1 VVLPL
6 LFHGFGG
13 ASQRRPERLLSEP
26 RERVMQSSFLRVSVL
41 LLGVIAVIALAEA
54 PARAQLPEELR
65 FRTVFPFVVGNRELP
80 AGTYDIQRV
89 GDDQFL
95 YMIRGPKSAILETN
109 FVGKAPALNASTGEV
124 IFRRYGD
131 TLVMQEVW
139 DPSSATG
146 IVSTVKFKGEAAA
159 LERAGHVAENIP
171 ATVVVPALSN
181 GN

>member
-1 VVLPL
+1 
-6 LFHGFGG
+6 
-13 ASQRRPERLLSEP
+13 
-26 RERVMQSSFLRVSVL
+26 MQSSFLRVSVL
-41 LLGVIAVIALAEA
+41 LPAVIGVIALAEA
-54 PARAQLPEELR
+54 PARAQLPEELK

-80 AGTYDIQRV
+80 AGTYEIQRI

-95 YMIRGPKSAILETN
+95 YLVRGTKSAIIETN
-109 FVGKAPALNASTGEV
+109 FVGKPPALNASWGEV

-131 TLVMQEVW
+131 TLVMEEVW

-159 LERAGHVAENIP
+159 LDRADHVAENVP
-171 ATVVVPALSN
+171 ATVIVPALT

>member
-1 VVLPL
+1 MP
-6 LFHGFGG
+6 
-13 ASQRRPERLLSEP
+13 
-26 RERVMQSSFLRVSVL
+26 SSFPRVSVL
-41 LLGVIAVIALAEA
+41 LLSVVGVIALAA
-54 PARAQLPEELR
+54 GSARAQLPEELK

-80 AGTYDIQRV
+80 AGTYEIQRI

-95 YMIRGPKSAILETN
+95 YLVRGQKSAIIETN
-109 FVGKAPALNASTGEV
+109 FVGKPPALNASSGEV

-131 TLVMQEVW
+131 TLVMEEVW

-159 LERAGHVAENIP
+159 LDRAGHVAQNVP
-171 ATVVVPALSN
+171 ATVVVPALT

>member
-1 VVLPL
+1 
-6 LFHGFGG
+6 
-13 ASQRRPERLLSEP
+13 
-26 RERVMQSSFLRVSVL
+26 MQSSFLRVSVL
-41 LLGVIAVIALAEA
+41 LPAVIGVIALADA
-54 PARAQLPEELR
+54 PARAQLPAALK

-80 AGTYDIQRV
+80 AGTYEIQRI

-95 YMIRGPKSAILETN
+95 YLVRGTKSAIIETN
-109 FVGKAPALNASTGEV
+109 FVGKPPALNASSGEV

-131 TLVMQEVW
+131 TLVMEEVW

-159 LERAGHVAENIP
+159 LDRAGHVAENVP
-171 ATVVVPALSN
+171 ATVIVPALT

>member
-1 VVLPL
+1 
-6 LFHGFGG
+6 
-13 ASQRRPERLLSEP
+13 
-26 RERVMQSSFLRVSVL
+26 MQSSFLRVSVL
-41 LLGVIAVIALAEA
+41 LPAVIGVIALADA

-80 AGTYDIQRV
+80 AGTYEIQRI

-95 YMIRGPKSAILETN
+95 YLVRGPKSAIIETN
-109 FVGKAPALNASTGEV
+109 FVGKPPALNASSGEV
-124 IFRRYGD
+124 IVRRYGD
-131 TLVMQEVW
+131 TFVMEEVW

-159 LERAGHVAENIP
+159 LDRAGHVAQNVP
-171 ATVVVPALSN
+171 ATVVVPALT

>member
-1 VVLPL
+1 
-6 LFHGFGG
+6 
-13 ASQRRPERLLSEP
+13 
-26 RERVMQSSFLRVSVL
+26 MQSSFLRVSVL
-41 LLGVIAVIALAEA
+41 LPAVIGVIALAEA
-54 PARAQLPEELR
+54 PARAQLPEELK

-80 AGTYDIQRV
+80 AGTYEIQRI

-95 YMIRGPKSAILETN
+95 YLVRGTKSAIIETN
-109 FVGKAPALNASTGEV
+109 FVGKPPALNASSGEV

-131 TLVMQEVW
+131 TLVMEEVW

-159 LERAGHVAENIP
+159 LDRADHVAKNVP
-171 ATVVVPALSN
+171 ATVIVPALT

>member
-1 VVLPL
+1 
-6 LFHGFGG
+6 
-13 ASQRRPERLLSEP
+13 
-26 RERVMQSSFLRVSVL
+26 MQSSFLRVSVL
-41 LLGVIAVIALAEA
+41 LPAVIGVIALAEP
-54 PARAQLPEELR
+54 PARAQLPEELK

-80 AGTYDIQRV
+80 AGTYEIQRI

-95 YMIRGPKSAILETN
+95 YLVRGTKSAIIETN
-109 FVGKAPALNASTGEV
+109 FVGKPPALNASSGEV

-131 TLVMQEVW
+131 TLVMEEVW

-159 LERAGHVAENIP
+159 LDRAGHVAQNVLS
-171 ATVVVPALSN
+171 TVIVPALT

>member
-1 VVLPL
+1 
-6 LFHGFGG
+6 
-13 ASQRRPERLLSEP
+13 
-26 RERVMQSSFLRVSVL
+26 MQSSFLRVSVL
-41 LLGVIAVIALAEA
+41 LPAVIGVIALAEA
-54 PARAQLPEELR
+54 PARAQLPEELK

-80 AGTYDIQRV
+80 AGTYEIQRI

-95 YMIRGPKSAILETN
+95 YLVRGTKSAIIEPN
-109 FVGKAPALNASTGEV
+109 FVDKPPALNASSGEV

-131 TLVMQEVW
+131 TLVMEEVW

-159 LERAGHVAENIP
+159 LDRAGHVAENVP
-171 ATVVVPALSN
+171 ATVIVPALT

>member
-1 VVLPL
+1 
-6 LFHGFGG
+6 
-13 ASQRRPERLLSEP
+13 
-26 RERVMQSSFLRVSVL
+26 MQSSFLRVSVL
-41 LLGVIAVIALAEA
+41 LPAVIGVIALAEA
-54 PARAQLPEELR
+54 PARAQLPEELK

-80 AGTYDIQRV
+80 AGTYEIQRI

-95 YMIRGPKSAILETN
+95 YLVRGQKSAIIETN
-109 FVGKAPALNASTGEV
+109 FVGKPPALNASSGEV

-131 TLVMQEVW
+131 MLVMEEVW

-159 LERAGHVAENIP
+159 LDRAGHVAENVP
-171 ATVVVPALSN
+171 ATVIVPALA

>member
-1 VVLPL
+1 
-6 LFHGFGG
+6 
-13 ASQRRPERLLSEP
+13 
-26 RERVMQSSFLRVSVL
+26 MQSSFLRVSVL
-41 LLGVIAVIALAEA
+41 LPAVIGVIGLAEA
-54 PARAQLPEELR
+54 PARAQLPEELK

-80 AGTYDIQRV
+80 AGTYEIQRI

-95 YMIRGPKSAILETN
+95 YLVRGTKSAIIETN
-109 FVGKAPALNASTGEV
+109 FVGKPPALNASSGEV

-131 TLVMQEVW
+131 TLVMEEVW

-159 LERAGHVAENIP
+159 LDRAGHVAENVP
-171 ATVVVPALSN
+171 ATVIVPALT

>member
-1 VVLPL
+1 
-6 LFHGFGG
+6 
-13 ASQRRPERLLSEP
+13 
-26 RERVMQSSFLRVSVL
+26 MQSSFLRVFVL
-41 LLGVIAVIALAEA
+41 LPAVIGVIALAEA
-54 PARAQLPEELR
+54 PARAQLPEELK

-80 AGTYDIQRV
+80 AGTYEIQRI

-95 YMIRGPKSAILETN
+95 YLVRGTKSAIIETN
-109 FVGKAPALNASTGEV
+109 FVDKPPALNASSGEV

-131 TLVMQEVW
+131 TLVMEEVW

-159 LERAGHVAENIP
+159 LDRAGHVAQNVP
-171 ATVVVPALSN
+171 STVIVPALT

>member
-1 VVLPL
+1 
-6 LFHGFGG
+6 
-13 ASQRRPERLLSEP
+13 
-26 RERVMQSSFLRVSVL
+26 MQSSFLRVSVL
-41 LLGVIAVIALAEA
+41 LPAVIGVIALAEA
-54 PARAQLPEELR
+54 PARAQLPEELK

-80 AGTYDIQRV
+80 AGTYEIQRI

-95 YMIRGPKSAILETN
+95 YLVRGTKSAIIETN
-109 FVGKAPALNASTGEV
+109 FVGKPPALNASSGEV

-131 TLVMQEVW
+131 TLVMEEVW

-159 LERAGHVAENIP
+159 LDRAGHVAQNVP
-171 ATVVVPALSN
+171 STVIVPALT

>member
-1 VVLPL
+1 
-6 LFHGFGG
+6 
-13 ASQRRPERLLSEP
+13 
-26 RERVMQSSFLRVSVL
+26 MQSSFLRVSVL
-41 LLGVIAVIALAEA
+41 LPAVIGVIALAEA
-54 PARAQLPEELR
+54 PARAQLPEELK

-80 AGTYDIQRV
+80 AGTYEIQRI

-95 YMIRGPKSAILETN
+95 YLVRGTKSAIIETN
-109 FVGKAPALNASTGEV
+109 FVGKPPALNASSGEV

-131 TLVMQEVW
+131 TLVMEEVW

-159 LERAGHVAENIP
+159 LDRAGHVAENVP
-171 ATVVVPALSN
+171 ATVIVPALT